1 MAEIT
6 VLNSKFEKAASL
18 NTDVNLDAE
27 VVNVASVHQIV
38 KATLAGR
45 RQGTACT
52 KNRSKVSGGGAK
64 PFKQKGTG
72 RARQG
77 TSRSPLMVGGGV
89 AFGPTPR
96 SYEQKVNKK
105 MMKKAIQAVIADKYQ
120 AGKLTVVETIESTGK
135 TKEMFKT
142 LNDRNLLPGLIVTDA
157 KDSKALL
164 ATKNIR
170 NAKAMAVE
178 GFSVYEAVKFE
189 NLVIE
194 KAALEKLLSRLV

>member
-6 VLNSKFEKAASL
+6 VLNSKFEKAGSL
-18 NTDVNLDAE
+18 NTDVNLDADT
-27 VVNVASVHQIV
+27 VSTASVHQVV

-52 KNRSKVSGGGAK
+52 KNKAKVSGGGAK

-72 RARQG
+72 NARRG
-77 TSRSPLMVGGGV
+77 SSRSPLMVGGGT

-105 MMKKAIQAVIADKYQ
+105 MMLKAVQSIIADKYQ
-120 AGKLTVVETIESTGK
+120 AGKLTVVESIDSDGK

-142 LNDRNLLPGLIVTDA
+142 LSEKNLLPGLVVTADN
-157 KDSKALL
+157 DSKALK
-164 ATKNIR
+164 ATRNIR

-189 NLVIE
+189 NLIIE

>member
-6 VLNSKFEKAASL
+6 VLNSKFEKAGSL
-18 NTDVNLDAE
+18 NTDVNLDADT
-27 VVNVASVHQIV
+27 VSMSSVHQIV

-45 RQGTACT
+45 RQGNACT
-52 KNRSKVSGGGAK
+52 KNRANVRGGGAK

-77 TSRSPLMVGGGV
+77 STRSPLMVGGGT

-96 SYEQKVNKK
+96 NYEQKVNKK
-105 MMKKAIQAVIADKYQ
+105 MMLRAVQSIIADKYQ
-120 AGKLTVVETIESTGK
+120 AGKLTVVESIDSNGK

-142 LNDRNLLPGLIVTDA
+142 LSERNLLPGLIVTA
-157 KDSKALL
+157 EKDSQALL
-164 ATKNIR
+164 AAKNIR